1 MAIYA
6 DIQQALETKLS
17 NFAIANSYDIAWP
30 NVSFTPAADPYLTSF
45 NLPAETSTLGLSIGS
60 SDDYSGIFQ
69 VDVRCPKGSG
79 SNDSRTITNN
89 VMAEFSKGSE
99 QTANTTT
106 VLIEQSWASG
116 AFDIGDAWFSIPVSI
131 RYRAIS

>member
-6 DIQQALETKLS
+6 NIQQALETKLKA
-17 NFAIANSYDIAWP
+17 FADLKGYPVAWP
-30 NVSFTPAADPYLTSF
+30 NVRYDPSTAPYLTSY

-69 VDVRCPKGSG
+69 VDVRCPKGNG
-79 SNDSRTITNN
+79 GNDSRTITNE
-89 VMAEFSKGSE
+89 VIAEFSKGSE
-99 QTANTTT
+99 QIANTTT

-116 AFDIGDAWFSIPVSI
+116 AFDIDDAWFSVPVSI